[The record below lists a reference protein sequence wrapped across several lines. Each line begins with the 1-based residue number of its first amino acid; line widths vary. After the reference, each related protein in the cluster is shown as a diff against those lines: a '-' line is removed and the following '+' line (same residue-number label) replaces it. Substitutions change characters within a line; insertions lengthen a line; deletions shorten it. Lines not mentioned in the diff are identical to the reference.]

1 MIQVA
6 PGTKVYL
13 ATRPVSMRYGFDG
26 LAAQV
31 ANVLE
36 ADPYSGHVFIFRGKR
51 GDYLKILYWDG
62 SGLCLFAKRLEQG
75 RFVWPSIVDGAL
87 ILTPAQLA
95 LLVEAIDWRR
105 TVAPLLP
112 TRPEMV

>member
-6 PGTKVYL
+6 AGTKVYL
-13 ATRPVSMRYGFDG
+13 ATRPVRMWFGCDG

-31 ANVLE
+31 ANVLQ
-36 ADPYSGHVFIFRGKR
+36 ADPYSGHVFIFRSKR
-51 GDYLKILYWDG
+51 ADYLKILYWDG

-75 RFVWPSIVDGAL
+75 RFVWPPIVDGAM

-105 TVAPLLP
+105 TVAPPLP